1 MIIFEL
7 LKKDGK
13 SISALSKELEKNGYK
28 FHRLI
33 LTGYLRA
40 LADMKILKERDVPPA
55 KIYLPAKVRRK
66 DIYEIV
72 GERAL
77 ERGASSE
84 ETNEISLFCLSKLFG
99 RAIFEEEFKRTGIRD
114 EPIGRI
120 ATQEE
125 RQEAK
130 KFLMSSGFKI
140 ANSNRAFMPQR
151 EFHEIHLEILESIIS
166 DDYGLSHLVK
176 EIKQTKL
183 SL

>member
-1 MIIFEL
+1 M
-7 LKKDGK
+7 
-13 SISALSKELEKNGYK
+13 SKELEKRGYK

-55 KIYLPAKVRRK
+55 KIYLPAKVRKK

-72 GERAL
+72 GEKSL
-77 ERGASSE
+77 EMSTSSE
-84 ETNEISLFCLSKLFG
+84 EANEISLFCLSEIFG

-114 EPIGRI
+114 EPYGRI

-130 KFLMSSGFKI
+130 KFLTSTGFKI

-151 EFHEIHLEILESIIS
+151 EFPKVHLEILESIIS
-166 DDYGLSHLVK
+166 EDYGLSHLVK
-176 EIKQTKL
+176 ETKQTRL
-183 SL
+183 SI